1 MSNRPELLAPPEIF
15 YDDSEARKYTSSSR
29 IIDIQASERALEL
42 LALPVDG
49 IPRLLLDIGCGS
61 GLSGETLTENGH
73 QWIGLDIS
81 QSMLNIALEREVEGD
96 LLLGDMGQDAS
107 FVPLR
112 PYGWDKGLAL
122 RPGIIDGAISISAVQ
137 VSLSYA
143 VDIYAFKWRLACV
156 VLFDEHWLCNADK
169 SSHEPRL
176 RLKAF
181 FGSLYR
187 CLARGA
193 RAVFQVYPEN
203 IAQRELILRSA
214 MHTGFAGG
222 VVMDYPHST
231 KSRKEYLV
239 LTCGPP
245 SISTAVPRGEGE
257 DGESCSEDESSEENQ
272 MVCISDRNRPKKKQR
287 ISRKGKGRE
296 WIFKK
301 KEQLRRKGNA
311 VPPDTRYTVVKAVA
325 TPDSA
330 VELPLTADN
339 VESVLD
345 DVRPY
350 LISDGGNVALHEID
364 GNVVRLKLQGACS
377 SCSASVMTMKMG
389 IERRLMEKIPEIVAV
404 EAVADEETGLELNR
418 ENIEK
423 ITEPVNSSLMS
434 LSVTLGAWSSTC
446 YKNSGTLSFFYN
458 LFFHGLAST
467 FISAHGNHYVTI
479 LAVTCLS
486 VIASIDFIL
495 WDSFCFLV
503 KSLFTCIVCPSP
515 ILRYSRVLEE
525 IRPYLVGAAGGSLE
539 LVEIEEPI
547 VKVRLTG
554 PAAGVMTVRVAV
566 TQKLREKIPAIAAV
580 QLL

>member
-29 IIDIQASERALEL
+29 IIDIQARLSERALEL

-73 QWIGLDIS
+73 QWIGLDLS

-96 LLLGDMGQDAS
+96 LLLGDMGQ
-107 FVPLR
+107 
-112 PYGWDKGLAL
+112 GLAL

-137 VSLSYA
+137 
-143 VDIYAFKWRLACV
+143 
-156 VLFDEHWLCNADK
+156 WLCNADK

-214 MHTGFAGG
+214 MHAGFAGG

-245 SISTAVPRGEGE
+245 SISTAVPRGKGE

-272 MVCISDRNRPKKKQR
+272 MVCISNRNRPQKKQK

-301 KEQLRRKGNA
+301 KEQLRRKGNT
-311 VPPDTRYTVVKAVA
+311 VPPDTRYTGRKRKA
-325 TPDSA
+325 
-330 VELPLTADN
+330 
-339 VESVLD
+339 
-345 DVRPY
+345 R
-350 LISDGGNVALHEID
+350 
-364 GNVVRLKLQGACS
+364 
-377 SCSASVMTMKMG
+377 
-389 IERRLMEKIPEIVAV
+389 
-404 EAVADEETGLELNR
+404 
-418 ENIEK
+418 
-423 ITEPVNSSLMS
+423 
-434 LSVTLGAWSSTC
+434 
-446 YKNSGTLSFFYN
+446 F
-458 LFFHGLAST
+458 
-467 FISAHGNHYVTI
+467 
-479 LAVTCLS
+479 
-486 VIASIDFIL
+486 
-495 WDSFCFLV
+495 
-503 KSLFTCIVCPSP
+503 
-515 ILRYSRVLEE
+515 
-525 IRPYLVGAAGGSLE
+525 
-539 LVEIEEPI
+539 
-547 VKVRLTG
+547 
-554 PAAGVMTVRVAV
+554 
-566 TQKLREKIPAIAAV
+566 
-580 QLL
+580 